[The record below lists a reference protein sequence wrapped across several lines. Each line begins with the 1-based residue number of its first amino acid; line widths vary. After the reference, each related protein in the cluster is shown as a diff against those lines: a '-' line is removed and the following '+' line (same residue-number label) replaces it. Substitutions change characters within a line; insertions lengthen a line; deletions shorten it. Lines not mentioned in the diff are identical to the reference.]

1 MRLYIEMPIFSK
13 NILPKYSSTLNRAA
27 PGTILLNGI
36 PYSTHYLQNYRART
50 SHYVNLISV
59 EARHRVNHEKSTV
72 FIHFYMKYK
81 DFSIIL
87 CFRHNWHSK
96 NIFPKYSPTLN
107 TAACGSIWVR
117 LYTENYGTLL
127 GRFFVEC
134 MQEFLAKKKQSSFQ
148 SFARNNEN
156 VTLDTIQSSQSFSQ
170 WLRKSQRL
178 LFAKLSGREHSLA
191 IFHAFLSFA

>member
-1 MRLYIEMPIFSK
+1 MQDRPIVPYFSVQSRMRLYLEMPIFSK

-117 LYTENYGTLL
+117 LYTENYGTN
-127 GRFFVEC
+127 
-134 MQEFLAKKKQSSFQ
+134 SSFLTQ
-148 SFARNNEN
+148 VESTRSKKHPAA
-156 VTLDTIQSSQSFSQ
+156 
-170 WLRKSQRL
+170 W
-178 LFAKLSGREHSLA
+178 
-191 IFHAFLSFA
+191 